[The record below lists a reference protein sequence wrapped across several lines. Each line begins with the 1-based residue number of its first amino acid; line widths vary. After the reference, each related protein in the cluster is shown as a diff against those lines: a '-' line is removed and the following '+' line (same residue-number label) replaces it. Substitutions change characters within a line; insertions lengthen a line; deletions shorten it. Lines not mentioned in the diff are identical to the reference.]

1 MAIYLNTYRPL
12 ICRRAGRI
20 AARKYG
26 LAPFIDSS
34 CRREPD
40 FQSKFPSISAL
51 CRFDKFAP
59 RLREDDI
66 VVYLTVKKKYLDVSE
81 AHWRL
86 TAILQ
91 VLKRF
96 ASHKDAA
103 AWYREQGLC
112 LPSNCMVAGNPP
124 IPLDQT
130 SATHESVEEWD
141 RGYRFRAIKCPVF
154 LACNAVHLE
163 LYNPPIVTKKIMLE
177 VFGRFPATQNPPSI
191 AGHQCNQLRNLVSAK
206 G

>member
-1 MAIYLNTYRPL
+1 WWW
-12 ICRRAGRI
+12 GGGVWSGGW
-20 AARKYG
+20 KEG
-26 LAPFIDSS
+26 VVQFIDSF
-34 CRREPD
+34 CRREQD

-66 VVYLTVKKKYLDVSE
+66 VVYLTVKKRYLDASE

-96 ASHKDAA
+96 ESHKDAA
-103 AWYREQGLC
+103 AWYREHGLD

-130 SATHESVEEWD
+130 SAPHDSVKEWD
-141 RGYRFRAIKCPVF
+141 RVYRFRARECPVF

-163 LYNPPIVTKKIMLE
+163 LHNPPTVKKQMMLD

-191 AGHQCNQLRNLVSAK
+191 TPKQYD
-206 G
+206 